1 MAKKLQFF
9 VAGLGRFGISVA
21 VTLEKMGYD
30 VMAMDIDEEVVQDLS
45 DTLGYVVCADCSDEK
60 NLVAIG
66 AGNADIAVVSV
77 GDLSASLMTTLLLKE
92 MGVKKIVV
100 KALDPI
106 HGKMLQKIGADKII
120 YSEKEMGV
128 RVAHNL
134 ISPGSEEGQ
143 YHRQC
148 KNVRCFHQTFRI
160 DPFMEDDH
168 IFSPADPRPE
178 REQKKSDGG
187 RADATCGRD
196 RRRSDEH
203 EEHDDKP
210 GRIVH
215 GVDIK
220 ESEAC
225 HARRDRHEEGTL
237 PLFSRRSRRMSMCWA
252 AQCTTAVLAG
262 MRNPSGSCSQRL
274 RRIS

>member
-60 NLVAIG
+60 NLAAIG

-106 HGKMLQKIGADKII
+106 HGKMLQKIGADKNITI
-120 YSEKEMGV
+120 LSIHVPQEWVNKSLIDTDV
-128 RVAHNL
+128 RRKYNITVVAIKRGGDMFVN
-134 ISPGSEEGQ
+134 
-143 YHRQC
+143 
-148 KNVRCFHQTFRI
+148 
-160 DPFMEDDH
+160 
-168 IFSPADPRPE
+168 PRPDMNMK
-178 REQKKSDGG
+178 EQDMLIILGDS
-187 RADATCGRD
+187 
-196 RRRSDEH
+196 
-203 EEHDDKP
+203 
-210 GRIVH
+210 
-215 GVDIK
+215 
-220 ESEAC
+220 ESVKRVTESL
-225 HARRDRHEEGTL
+225 E
-237 PLFSRRSRRMSMCWA
+237 
-252 AQCTTAVLAG
+252 Q
-262 MRNPSGSCSQRL
+262 
-274 RRIS
+274 